1 MENVNNDIYEIKS
14 LKFITDLLQTI
25 NFYHFYQYNIIIIN
39 ICHYTITSVISMKIN
54 NDYNNIMTNINHNK
68 Q

>member
-1 MENVNNDIYEIKS
+1 MKNVNNDIYEIKS

-39 ICHYTITSVISMKIN
+39 VCQYTITSVISMKIN
-54 NDYNNIMTNINHNK
+54 NDYNNIMTNINQNK